1 MSNKNPF
8 IRDGKLI
15 FNCRP
20 MRDLVF
26 IWPEP
31 QPESIG
37 NILIPEKYRE
47 DYANSV
53 GYVLATGKGYFDPVK
68 LEFIPN
74 RSKVGSYIIWD
85 LGCPWEMELEAWDG
99 LKYVIK
105 VCGEKDVQCILHKE
119 ENETAS
125 V

>member
-8 IRDGKLI
+8 IKDGKLI
-15 FNCRP
+15 FNFRP
-20 MRDLVF
+20 LRDLVF

-53 GYVLATGKGYFDPVK
+53 GYVLASGKGYFDPVK

-74 RSKVGSYIIWD
+74 RSRQGD
-85 LGCPWEMELEAWDG
+85 LICFDSGCPWEMELPDAEG
-99 LKYVIK
+99 IKRTIRVI
-105 VCGEKDVQCILHKE
+105 GERDIQCILHKE
-119 ENETAS
+119 ENETAP